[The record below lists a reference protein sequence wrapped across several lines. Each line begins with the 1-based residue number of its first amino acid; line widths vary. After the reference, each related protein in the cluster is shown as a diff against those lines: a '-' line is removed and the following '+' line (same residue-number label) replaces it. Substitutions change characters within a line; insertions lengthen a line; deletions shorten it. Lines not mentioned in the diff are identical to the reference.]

1 MKWFYGYGSIEKI
14 CSTTTFAYCSP
25 LQTQVINSS
34 YHATKSEDGCTH
46 FTRLAVAALLL
57 LLPKLTT
64 IWNHNSIDSATFILS
79 AMPGSFDSSF
89 DVSHAARLIIFIKII
104 FKIKAPFSFNGKII
118 PTKNV
123 IELAFL
129 QKKSLILFYCL
140 LLDVNKKLFC
150 YFRWWKTWWSE
161 VSTKYC

>member
-1 MKWFYGYGSIEKI
+1 MILWIRINREDLLNNCYR
-14 CSTTTFAYCSP
+14 YCSP
-25 LQTQVINSS
+25 LPTQVMNSS

-57 LLPKLTT
+57 LLPNLTT
-64 IWNHNSIDSATFILS
+64 IWNHNSVDSATFIMS

-89 DVSHAARLIIFIKII
+89 DVSHWAGHIIFYKFY
-104 FKIKAPFSFNGKII
+104 FKINAPFSFNGKII
-118 PTKNV
+118 TTKNV

-129 QKKSLILFYCL
+129 HNKSLIMFYCL
-140 LLDVNKKLFC
+140 LLDNKKLFC

>member
-1 MKWFYGYGSIEKI
+1 VILWIRINGEDLLNNTI
-14 CSTTTFAYCSP
+14 AYCSP
-25 LQTQVINSS
+25 LQTQVINGS

-57 LLPKLTT
+57 PLPKLTT
-64 IWNHNSIDSATFILS
+64 IWNNNSINSATFILS

-89 DVSHAARLIIFIKII
+89 DVSHAARLIIFYQII
-104 FKIKAPFSFNGKII
+104 FKINAPFSFNGKII

-129 QKKSLILFYCL
+129 QKIPHYVLLFVIGKTRSYFVSSNDEK
-140 LLDVNKKLFC
+140 LDDL
-150 YFRWWKTWWSE
+150 E